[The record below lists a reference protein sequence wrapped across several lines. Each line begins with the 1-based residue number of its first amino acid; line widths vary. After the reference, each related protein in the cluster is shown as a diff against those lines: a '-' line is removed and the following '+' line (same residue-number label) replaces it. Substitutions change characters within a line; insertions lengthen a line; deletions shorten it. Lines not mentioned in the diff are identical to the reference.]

1 MADFLE
7 VLSTRV
13 TTGQAPRRRLL
24 QAGGIAGALLAMG
37 MPVVALAD
45 QNNQGDQGDQGGN
58 KGGDAKGGK
67 IRHGQFPV
75 TGSATNGSASFSG
88 LLQFTN
94 FASQPAGTTN
104 QLVASGLLSGV
115 FTDKNG
121 ATIATLKNAPYTGQ
135 VTNVDP
141 PPSCQVL
148 TLTLGP
154 LHLDLL
160 GLVVTIPNPII
171 LDITAVPGAGNLL
184 GNLLC
189 AVVNLL
195 NPGGLSGLL
204 GNLSGL
210 VTALNNL
217 FTTLNGL

>member
-1 MADFLE
+1 VIELLE
-7 VLSTRV
+7 SLSTRV

-24 QAGGIAGALLAMG
+24 QAGGIAGALLAAG

-45 QNNQGDQGDQGGN
+45 KDTHGDTMSS
-58 KGGDAKGGK
+58 DAKADK
-67 IRHGQFPV
+67 IHHGQFPV
-75 TGSATNGSASFSG
+75 SGSTSGGASFSG
-88 LLQFTN
+88 MLQFTH
-94 FASQPAGTTN
+94 FASQPSGTTN

-115 FTDKNG
+115 FKDASG
-121 ATIATLKNAPYTGQ
+121 ATIATLHNAAYTAP
-135 VTNVDP
+135 VTNIDP
-141 PPSCQVL
+141 PPSCQILNLV
-148 TLTLGP
+148 LGP
-154 LHLDLL
+154 LTLNLL

-171 LDITAVPGAGNLL
+171 LNITAVPGAGNLL

-195 NPGGLSGLL
+195 NPGGLSALL
-204 GNLSGL
+204 GDLSGL

>member
-1 MADFLE
+1 MIELLE
-7 VLSTRV
+7 SLSTRV

-24 QAGGIAGALLAMG
+24 QAGGIAGALLAAG
-37 MPVVALAD
+37 LPVVALAD
-45 QNNQGDQGDQGGN
+45 QGNGGDN
-58 KGGDAKGGK
+58 KGGDKQGNK
-67 IRHGQFPV
+67 IHHGQFPV
-75 TGSATNGSASFSG
+75 SGSTSGGASFSG
-88 LLQFTN
+88 LIQFTN
-94 FASQPAGTTN
+94 FASQPAGATN
-104 QLVASGLLSGV
+104 QLVANGLLSGV
-115 FTDKNG
+115 FTDANG
-121 ATIATLKNAPYTGQ
+121 ATIATLKNAPYTSQ

-160 GLVVTIPNPII
+160 GLVVTIPNPIV
-171 LDITAVPGAGNLL
+171 LNITAVPGAGNLL